1 MTMSTDQST
10 RTPKAVAERMRL
22 YRKRRR
28 HEQAY
33 VRVLLS
39 APGIDS
45 LVRMGLL
52 KEERRRDPKALR
64 DAICGFL
71 DWALEDQKLS
81 ETIARALSPITT

>member
-1 MTMSTDQST
+1 MSSNAT
-10 RTPKAVAERMRL
+10 KASFTVAERMRL
-22 YRKRRR
+22 YRRRR
-28 HEQAY
+28 RQEQAY

-52 KEERRRDPKALR
+52 KEERRRDPKSLH
-64 DAICGFL
+64 DATCGLL
-71 DWALEDQKLS
+71 DWALDDPKLS

>member
-1 MTMSTDQST
+1 MTSNPAKQSFT
-10 RTPKAVAERMRL
+10 AAERMRL

-71 DWALEDQKLS
+71 DWALEDQELS
-81 ETIARALSPITT
+81 EKIASALSPITT